1 MIAQH
6 ADGGAFQIAET
17 FAFRGK
23 TDEAFEWL
31 ARAKAQRDTG
41 MGLLKSE
48 VLLRALHQ
56 DPRWK
61 PLLASV
67 NLPLE

>member
-1 MIAQH
+1 
-6 ADGGAFQIAET
+6 
-17 FAFRGK
+17 
-23 TDEAFEWL
+23 
-31 ARAKAQRDTG
+31 